1 MALAGGCSPQLSTLH
16 TGKAVPGFP
25 PALAV
30 PRLLCCV
37 GRGWSCPSSR
47 RDSVPT
53 TPTPRN
59 ARVTQISWRCS
70 YLILPSALSAAALE
84 ELPSA
89 LPQPAGLSCGSH
101 TLGELGKPREGW
113 GAMAQPGLHCQGLGG
128 QDRSVPPAQLLL
140 QGKATVSWAWPSNPA
155 KQSWETPA
163 ELSAQP

>member
-1 MALAGGCSPQLSTLH
+1 MALGA
-16 TGKAVPGFP
+16 AV
-25 PALAV
+25 
-30 PRLLCCV
+30 R
-37 GRGWSCPSSR
+37 RSSR
-47 RDSVPT
+47 RSTQEKPSLASPCPGSAEAALLCRERLELSELSPGQRSHRSHPTERQGDSDFPEM
-53 TPTPRN
+53 
-59 ARVTQISWRCS
+59 
-70 YLILPSALSAAALE
+70 YLVLPGALSAAALE

-128 QDRSVPPAQLLL
+128 QGRSVPPAQLLL